1 MSTTEEVKDAAT
13 SQIASVTELTT
24 IQTTGKEQEQTAAI
38 STAAISTAVENGD
51 TTDEPKAKRGLRFW
65 LVYVALCLSLLLA
78 ALDLVCLSRNP
89 RILSN

>member
-1 MSTTEEVKDAAT
+1 MTEEVKDAAT

-24 IQTTGKEQEQTAAI
+24 MQTTGKEQEQ
-38 STAAISTAVENGD
+38 TAAISTAVENGD

-78 ALDLVCLSRNP
+78 ALDLVCSSRNP

>member
-24 IQTTGKEQEQTAAI
+24 IQTTGKEQEQ
-38 STAAISTAVENGD
+38 TAAISTAVENGD

-78 ALDLVCLSRNP
+78 ALDLVCSSRNP

>member
-13 SQIASVTELTT
+13 SQIVSVTELTT
-24 IQTTGKEQEQTAAI
+24 IQTTGKEQEQ
-38 STAAISTAVENGD
+38 TAAISTAVENGD

-78 ALDLVCLSRNP
+78 ALDLVCSSRNP